1 MHKYAFNKKES
12 LFQEDNLVHN
22 SDLKIHLQHQH
33 YSPKWHNMAM
43 RSRLKLFCK
52 NTVSLILPVNSKGA
66 LLVLLWSTMMFIYQ
80 FFVIGYIASDNL
92 SHTIFSHTTIA
103 TRTLIHA
110 VLPTYLVIGL
120 VADVC
125 VGRYKIIVAS
135 IYCAFIGWITLC
147 VSFYVTY
154 KFANFTLVA
163 VGFLLSTVGAAG
175 IQSIAIP
182 FNIDQMIGA
191 TADELSNIIYWHG
204 FGLPFAL
211 TFVQTSSCFITDE
224 VYQQSIAIWVS
235 GVAITIVMV
244 TYYLMRH
251 HLDTT
256 PLLTNPVKLIVKVLN
271 YARKNKYPRHRSALT
286 YWEESAPS
294 RLDLGK
300 DKYGGPFTEEEVED
314 VKTFFRYLPLLV
326 CLFGYTAVIILIPSF
341 NIFSNTGKVMYSCL
355 LQNGS
360 LGNLTISISLITY
373 NVVFSKCYYKY
384 VPSMLKRIGLGL
396 CLLLLSMIVL
406 VAMDLQHY
414 NIASNCTLSS
424 ITYNSTNTNLIF
436 TSLFQVICGIGIVTV
451 VLVSLELTVAQSP
464 VHMRGLMVGVWFGA
478 IGVFAGLSYSIYVP
492 HTLIRSHC
500 TLYYHVTVSVCLV
513 VTILVYGVLA
523 KCYKLRTR
531 NEPIN
536 IPHIVATV
544 YERYI
549 EQSQQHR
556 QLHGGNEALVYER
569 IESIED

>member
-1 MHKYAFNKKES
+1 M
-12 LFQEDNLVHN
+12 
-22 SDLKIHLQHQH
+22 
-33 YSPKWHNMAM
+33 P
-43 RSRLKLFCK
+43 
-52 NTVSLILPVNSKGA
+52 
-66 LLVLLWSTMMFIYQ
+66 IYQ
-80 FFVIGYIASDNL
+80 LFAIGYIASDNTV
-92 SHTIFSHTTIA
+92 SSQNAGIA
-103 TRTLIHA
+103 LLA
-110 VLPTYLVIGL
+110 LNYVVLPTYLVTGL
-120 VADVC
+120 AADIC
-125 VGRYKIIVAS
+125 IGRYKIIVAS

-147 VSFYVTY
+147 VSFYVTH
-154 KFANFTLVA
+154 KFVHFTLVA
-163 VGFLLSTVGAAG
+163 VGFLLGTVGAAG

-191 TADELSNIIYWHG
+191 TADELSNIIYWHCFG
-204 FGLPFAL
+204 YPFGLSL
-211 TFVQTSSCFITDE
+211 MTVLGCFITDE
-224 VYQQSIAIWVS
+224 LYQQSIAICVS

-244 TYYLMRH
+244 TYYLLKH

-256 PLLTNPVKLIVKVLN
+256 PLLTNPVKLIVKVLH
-271 YARKNKYPRHRSALT
+271 YARKNKHPRHRSALT

-326 CLFGYTAVIILIPSF
+326 CLFGYTAVIIFSPSF
-341 NIFSNTGKVMYSCL
+341 TITSNAGRSKAMYSCL
-355 LQNGS
+355 LNNS
-360 LGNLTISISLITY
+360 LELAYLTVSILLIMY
-373 NVVFSKCYYKY
+373 KVVFSKCCYKY

-414 NIASNCTLSS
+414 NTASNCTLSS

-436 TSLFQVICGIGIVTV
+436 TSLFQVICGIGSVAV
-451 VLVSLELTVAQSP
+451 LLVSLELTVAQSP
-464 VHMRGLMVGVWFGA
+464 VHMRGPMVGVWYGA
-478 IGVFAGLSYSIYVP
+478 IAVFSVLSYAIYVP
-492 HTLIRSHC
+492 HTLIHSHC
-500 TLYYHVTVSVCLV
+500 TLYFHVTVSVCVV

-556 QLHGGNEALVYER
+556 QLHGGNEALVYEG